1 MPEISDSSNAIF
13 RAVKEVTFGVTP
25 AVPMIELPFTGHT
38 LAMSTES
45 ASDESI
51 TGDRQNS
58 RLIRVGATTAGDV
71 NQEVKYGGI
80 DLLLEGAMQNV
91 FAAEVSTTLLA
102 EITTVASD
110 NSVNSATSELPVV
123 AADSWVQMR
132 SVVGVTTTYGKVVSS
147 TSAKMVLS
155 HIVLADATITAG
167 TDPVIVSGGNMTN
180 GATATSYSMETEYTD
195 MVTTLINH
203 VGVRVNTFA
212 LEVTSKSKVTST
224 FGLMGLDTATAS
236 ATIGTGTPT
245 AAVNTTTMSAS
256 TNVGTVLQDGTPA
269 SVYFKKIS
277 LSMNNNCR
285 VQDAVANMFAVGIS
299 GNSSLNVMVS
309 AEAYFSDK
317 TFYEKYINN
326 DTMSLM
332 YTLDGVDGGSYL
344 VEIPTLSFKTA
355 TVNPSGKNVDNVVPV
370 ELEASKHTTLG
381 YTIQICRFAA

>member
-1 MPEISDSSNAIF
+1 
-13 RAVKEVTFGVTP
+13 
-25 AVPMIELPFTGHT
+25 
-38 LAMSTES
+38 
-45 ASDESI
+45 
-51 TGDRQNS
+51 
-58 RLIRVGATTAGDV
+58 
-71 NQEVKYGGI
+71 
-80 DLLLEGAMQNV
+80 MQNV